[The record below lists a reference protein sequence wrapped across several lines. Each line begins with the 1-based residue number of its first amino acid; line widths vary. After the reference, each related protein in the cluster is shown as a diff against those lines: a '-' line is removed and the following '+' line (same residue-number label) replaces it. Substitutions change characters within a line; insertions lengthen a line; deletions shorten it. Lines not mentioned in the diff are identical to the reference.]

1 MGASTVRPKDE
12 EKAKGNIPE
21 LYGIVSGH
29 AYSLLDVRSVG
40 KHRLLRLR
48 NPWGAIVWR
57 GEFSDM
63 VNTFYHVCVFYKF
76 LYVRVY
82 VSVCTQ
88 SGSLAGIRWL
98 RFVGVQ
104 VKVLKV

>member
-1 MGASTVRPKDE
+1 MPIYCMCFFYFGLLTDMLRTQNGNLMGASTVRPKDE

-48 NPWGAIVWR
+48 NPWGAFVWR

-63 VNTFYHVCVFYKF
+63 VITFNHV
-76 LYVRVY
+76 
-82 VSVCTQ
+82 
-88 SGSLAGIRWL
+88 
-98 RFVGVQ
+98 
-104 VKVLKV
+104 